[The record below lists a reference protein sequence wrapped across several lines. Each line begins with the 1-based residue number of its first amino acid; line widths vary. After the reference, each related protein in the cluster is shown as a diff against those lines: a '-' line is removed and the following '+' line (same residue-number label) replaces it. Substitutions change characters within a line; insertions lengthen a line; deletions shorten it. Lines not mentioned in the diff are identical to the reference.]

1 METILCPEC
10 RSQDGHYQV
19 VFVPGGIQ
27 RGNMCARCKGAGKV
41 PLPAHVW
48 IFTHQDKPA
57 WYSWMLRADS
67 KEALEQKLSVDC
79 GSLIPMQFY
88 PGLVAVQIERDRIP
102 PVYRSYSEIP
112 L

>member
-1 METILCPEC
+1 
-10 RSQDGHYQV
+10 
-19 VFVPGGIQ
+19 
-27 RGNMCARCKGAGKV
+27 
-41 PLPAHVW
+41 
-48 IFTHQDKPA
+48 
-57 WYSWMLRADS
+57 MLRADS